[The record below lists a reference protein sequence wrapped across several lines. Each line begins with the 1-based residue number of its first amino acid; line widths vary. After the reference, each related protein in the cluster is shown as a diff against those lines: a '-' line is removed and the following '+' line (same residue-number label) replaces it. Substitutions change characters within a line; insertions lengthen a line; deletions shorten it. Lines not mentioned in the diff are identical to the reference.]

1 MKKPIGIKIIKR
13 RDIAILSA
21 AITPDVVNREAAT
34 VCKKTRRELAGR
46 VTDWVR
52 EWREWRRIEE
62 MRNIRRFFGE
72 PAALPNA
79 A

>member
-13 RDIAILSA
+13 QDIAKASA
-21 AITPDVVNREAAT
+21 VTAPKVVNREAAT
-34 VCKKTRRELAGR
+34 VGKKTGRELAER

-52 EWREWRRIEE
+52 EWRERRRIEE
-62 MRNIRRFFGE
+62 KRNIRHFFGE
-72 PAALPNA
+72 PDAMPNA